1 MRTLYDII
9 GALADDDAED
19 LRVAFRKAVKANH
32 PDLHPDDPEAPQTF
46 RRIVRANAI
55 LSDERQRAA
64 YDRLLATA
72 RQQQRHEQE
81 PKRGVFSAGIR
92 RLGFDAIASAV
103 ASVLFIGGY
112 FLLKP
117 VDRLPLASAHVSEV
131 SRSEPAPTAAIRSS
145 DFSSQERTEPN
156 NKPAEIEAG
165 TKPDVEPQDFKEPIK
180 EASASPAVTT
190 DSAPAERDVPQAAEP
205 GPKDVRYYRERGALA
220 YRSGDLAIALANF
233 DLAIEQ
239 DPACADCYVDRG
251 IVLNRMGDQKR
262 AFADVSEA
270 KRIDTLNRSKA
281 LSGASAH

>member
-1 MRTLYDII
+1 MRTLYDIV

-32 PDLHPDDPEAPQTF
+32 PDIYPDDPEAPQAF

-55 LSDERQRAA
+55 LSDPRQRAA

-72 RQQQRHEQE
+72 RQQQPQKPMRAA
-81 PKRGVFSAGIR
+81 FSAGVR
-92 RLGFDAIASAV
+92 TLGIYALVSAV
-103 ASVLFIGGY
+103 ASVMFIGGY

-117 VDRLPLASAHVSEV
+117 VDRLPLASAHVSEI
-131 SRSEPAPTAAIRSS
+131 SRSEPALAAAVRSS
-145 DFSSQERTEPN
+145 DLSSQVRTEPS

-165 TKPDVEPQDFKEPIK
+165 TKPDVEPQDLKEPIK
-180 EASASPAVTT
+180 EASASPALTT
-190 DSAPAERDVPQAAEP
+190 GSAPADRDVPPVAEP
-205 GPKDVRYYRERGALA
+205 GPRDVRYYRERGASA

-233 DLAIEQ
+233 DLAIQQ

-262 AFADVSEA
+262 AFADVAEA
-270 KRIDTLNRSKA
+270 RRIDALNRGKPHSD
-281 LSGASAH
+281 ASAH